1 MNSGASMPLP
11 PLLLVGNFLSGWDGR
26 RTYAEDLAARLKAAG
41 LMVRS
46 SSRIVFRPARLA
58 DMALAALGMRG
69 RYRIA
74 IVEVYS
80 GQAFL
85 WAEAATRAAKAA
97 GKKVVLALH
106 GGALPEFANRHP
118 GRVSRLLKA
127 ADAVVAPSAYL
138 RDALQPLRP
147 DILLLPNAIDLPAYP
162 FRQRQEVSPRLVWLR
177 AFHQVYDPEMAVRV
191 LAELRRTHPEAV
203 LSMYGVDKDGTLG
216 GVRRLAQQLGVA
228 QAVRFPGVVPKHLVG
243 EALAEADIFLN
254 TARVDN
260 MPISLMEAM
269 ACGLCVV
276 STNVGG
282 VPYVVRDGINGLLVP
297 AGSPTA
303 MTEAVHRL
311 LEDAELSSRLSR
323 EARQWAEQFG
333 WERILPCWLEL
344 LESIASGRGGQ
355 A

>member
-1 MNSGASMPLP
+1 
-11 PLLLVGNFLSGWDGR
+11 
-26 RTYAEDLAARLKAAG
+26 
-41 LMVRS
+41 
-46 SSRIVFRPARLA
+46 
-58 DMALAALGMRG
+58 
-69 RYRIA
+69 
-74 IVEVYS
+74 
-80 GQAFL
+80 
-85 WAEAATRAAKAA
+85 
-97 GKKVVLALH
+97 
-106 GGALPEFANRHP
+106 
-118 GRVSRLLKA
+118 
-127 ADAVVAPSAYL
+127 
-138 RDALQPLRP
+138 
-147 DILLLPNAIDLPAYP
+147 
-162 FRQRQEVSPRLVWLR
+162 
-177 AFHQVYDPEMAVRV
+177 MAVRV